1 MAVRSGWLLPALT
14 VLAGCAALHNAAP
27 PIPAIAAAPLPDSRY
42 TQAPLPRVRGAAAW
56 RPAAVEH
63 VLDLDGQRCAVVD
76 LAVRCTSPAPAAAA
90 PAADAATCAIHPV
103 TTDVDAVDF
112 GSVE

>member
-14 VLAGCAALHNAAP
+14 VLAGCAALHNATP
-27 PIPAIAAAPLPDSRY
+27 PVPTVAVAPLPDSRY
-42 TQAPLPRVRGAAAW
+42 TQEPLPRVRGSAAW

-63 VLDLDGQRCAVVD
+63 VLNLDGQHCAVVD
-76 LAVRCTSPAPAAAA
+76 LTVRCTSPACAAA
-90 PAADAATCAIHPV
+90 PLAADAATDAASAQ
-103 TTDVDAVDF
+103 TTDVDAVDS

>member
-27 PIPAIAAAPLPDSRY
+27 PIPASAAAPLPDSRY
-42 TQAPLPRVRGAAAW
+42 TQEPLPRVRGAAAW

-63 VLDLDGQRCAVVD
+63 VLNLDGQRCTVVD
-76 LAVRCTSPAPAAAA
+76 LAVRCTSPAPAAA
-90 PAADAATCAIHPV
+90 PLAADAAIGATDPV
-103 TTDVDAVDF
+103 TTDVDAVD
-112 GSVE
+112 SRSIE

>member
-42 TQAPLPRVRGAAAW
+42 TQAPLPRVRGTAAW

-63 VLDLDGQRCAVVD
+63 VLDLDGQRCSVVD
-76 LAVRCTSPAPAAAA
+76 LAVRCSAPAAAA
-90 PAADAATCAIHPV
+90 AALAVDAATSASGSV
-103 TTDVDAVDF
+103 TTDVKPVDS

>member
-27 PIPAIAAAPLPDSRY
+27 PVPTVAVAPLPDSRY
-42 TQAPLPRVRGAAAW
+42 TQAPLPGVRGSAAW

-63 VLDLDGQRCAVVD
+63 VLNLDGQRCTVVD
-76 LAVRCTSPAPAAAA
+76 LAVRCTLPAPAAAA
-90 PAADAATCAIHPV
+90 LPADAASCAIDPV

>member
-27 PIPAIAAAPLPDSRY
+27 SIPAIAAAPLPDSRY
-42 TQAPLPRVRGAAAW
+42 TQEPLPGVRGSAAW

-63 VLDLDGQRCAVVD
+63 VLNLDGQRCSVVD

-90 PAADAATCAIHPV
+90 GAADAATSATDPAS
-103 TTDVDAVDF
+103 TDVEPVDS

>member
-42 TQAPLPRVRGAAAW
+42 TQAPLPRVRSSAAW

-63 VLDLDGQRCAVVD
+63 VLNLHGQRCTVVD
-76 LAVRCTSPAPAAAA
+76 LAVRCTSPAPVAAALA
-90 PAADAATCAIHPV
+90 VDAAISATDPV

>member
-1 MAVRSGWLLPALT
+1 MAVRSGWLLPTLT
-14 VLAGCAALHNAAP
+14 VLAGCAALRNEAP
-27 PIPAIAAAPLPDSRY
+27 PVPAIAAAPSPDGRY

-63 VLDLDGQRCAVVD
+63 VLNLDGQRCAVVD
-76 LAVRCTSPAPAAAA
+76 LTVRCTSPPHAAAA
-90 PAADAATCAIHPV
+90 LGVDAAIGAASAE